1 VRDGRAERLSQTRHH
16 QELKDQIQQYTSW
29 WRQPEQVQQPAV
41 LHLLLPCPYCRSDMA
56 ASELLPWKESL
67 VHLQQ
72 LTADPSNEVAVKSAT
87 DNILFFCGMRDKTVH
102 MSQPACRELVE
113 VLKVCWDSY
122 IVALTCLVV
131 YQPAAATLV

>member
-1 VRDGRAERLSQTRHH
+1 
-16 QELKDQIQQYTSW
+16 
-29 WRQPEQVQQPAV
+29 
-41 LHLLLPCPYCRSDMA
+41 MA

-87 DNILFFCGMRDKTVH
+87 DDILFFCGMRDKTVR

-113 VLKVCWDSY
+113 EIKVCWDHY
-122 IVALTCLVV
+122 IIDLMYLVV
-131 YQPAAATLV
+131 NQPAAVTLV